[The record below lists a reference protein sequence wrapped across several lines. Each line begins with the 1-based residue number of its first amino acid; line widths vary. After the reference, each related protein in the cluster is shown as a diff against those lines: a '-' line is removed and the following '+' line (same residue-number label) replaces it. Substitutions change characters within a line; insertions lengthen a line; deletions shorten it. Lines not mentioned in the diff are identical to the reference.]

1 MASLPA
7 AGAIDL
13 GCLTGSGVSK
23 ARAIELGRDL
33 HLAQSVLEQLLVAPS
48 TTDRGRL
55 IGRLAPEFPSVYID
69 VGEVDAAHVR
79 ASDWDS
85 DAFDTW
91 AFDGRIDELAERPLV
106 LVIHDDAG
114 TRQSFPIEV
123 LNRCQRVIGRRN
135 GASQG
140 PAFDRVLRVHRELH
154 DRSKPLVRADYDH
167 ALDVWQWTLRLEPA
181 ASLALQIAALF
192 HDVERLT
199 SEPDARVEHQATDYQ
214 AFKDA
219 HAREG
224 ARLTS
229 DALACCGLTR
239 AVVDQVT
246 SLVAQHE
253 SPRADGDAAILAD
266 ADGLSFISLNS
277 CGYADYF
284 GAEQL
289 RRKVAYTLGRI
300 RPSARRK
307 LDHVRLRGDVRA
319 ALVELQSVT
328 PQAALATR

>member
-7 AGAIDL
+7 AGAIDF
-13 GCLTGSGVSK
+13 GCLTGGGVSK
-23 ARAIELGRDL
+23 GRAIELGHDL
-33 HLAQSVLEQLLVAPS
+33 HLVQSVLEQLLVAPS

-55 IGRLAPEFPSVYID
+55 IGRLAPDFPSVYID

-91 AFDGRIDELAERPLV
+91 AFDGAIDELAERSFV

-114 TRQSFPIEV
+114 DRQSFPMEV
-123 LNRCQRVIGRRN
+123 LNRCQRAIGRRN
-135 GASQG
+135 AASQG

-167 ALDVWQWTLRLEPA
+167 ALDVWQWTLRLEPS

-192 HDVERLT
+192 HDVERLV
-199 SEPDARVEHQATDYQ
+199 SEPDARVEHLAPDYRE
-214 AFKDA
+214 FKDA

-229 DALACCGLTR
+229 DALACCGLSR
-239 AVVDQVT
+239 AVVERVT

-253 SPRADGDAAILAD
+253 SPQGDGEAAVLAD
-266 ADGLSFISLNS
+266 ADGLSFFSLNS
-277 CGYADYF
+277 GGYADYY
-284 GAEQL
+284 GPEQL

-300 RPSARRK
+300 RPAARRK
-307 LDHVRLRGDVRA
+307 LDEVRLRGDVRTGVA
-319 ALVELQSVT
+319 
-328 PQAALATR
+328 R